1 MGVGLT
7 AVIVMEVIVFAV
19 LGYALW
25 RNLGGRTRAD
35 RKNENRRTLRPE
47 RIVADFY
54 GERG

>member
-7 AVIVMEVIVFAV
+7 LVVLAEVIVFAL

-25 RNLGGRTRAD
+25 RFLGGRTRAD
-35 RKNENRRTLRPE
+35 VKNENRRALRPE

-54 GERG
+54 TERG